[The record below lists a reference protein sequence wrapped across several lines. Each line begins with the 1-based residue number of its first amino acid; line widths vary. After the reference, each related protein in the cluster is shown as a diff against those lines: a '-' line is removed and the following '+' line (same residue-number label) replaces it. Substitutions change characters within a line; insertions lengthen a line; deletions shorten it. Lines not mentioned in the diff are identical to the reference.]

1 MAITLAQAEQKVQS
15 ILDAID
21 RTLLMESYSIEQQEV
36 KRTNLRTLEESL
48 EKWEARV
55 SKLSTNRKSIT
66 IKQVV
71 PRG

>member
-48 EKWEARV
+48 EKWEGRV
-55 SKLSTNRKSIT
+55 SKLSTD
-66 IKQVV
+66 
-71 PRG
+71 

>member
-15 ILDAID
+15 ILDSIE
-21 RTLLMESYSIEQQEV
+21 RTLLMEIYSIEQQEV